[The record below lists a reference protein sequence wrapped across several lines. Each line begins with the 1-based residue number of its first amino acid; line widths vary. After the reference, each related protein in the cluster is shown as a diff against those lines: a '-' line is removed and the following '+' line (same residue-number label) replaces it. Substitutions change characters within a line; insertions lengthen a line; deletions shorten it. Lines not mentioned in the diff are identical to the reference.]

1 MKKVLLIAIVLIASI
16 SLNTLNAQVKGGFK
30 MGVDFSNSKW
40 SNDEFTLNDSINSK
54 RLISPRMGF
63 ILEIPINDN
72 LFVQTGVFGSLR
84 GYRAKGEDEIDGK
97 VYESKLYQIM
107 FYIDIPIYFGYK
119 YDLGGAKLF
128 AMAGPMISYGTYATM
143 LFRVEDE
150 EWDNWHQSVGNEET
164 DDFKP
169 LDIGVI
175 IEGGVE
181 VDRFQFTAFFSQGL
195 SNLSNFEGSVI
206 KNNVFGLTAAVKFGK
221 VDGGG
226 GYGYRR

>member
-1 MKKVLLIAIVLIASI
+1 MKKRFLIAIVIIASI
-16 SLNTLNAQVKGGFK
+16 SCNVLNAQVKGGFK

-40 SNDEFTLNDSINSK
+40 SNDEFTLNDSLNSK
-54 RLISPRMGF
+54 RLISPRLGF

-72 LFVQTGVFGSLR
+72 LFVQTGIFGSAR
-84 GYRAKGEDEIDGK
+84 GYRAKEEDEIGGK

-107 FYIDIPIYFGYK
+107 LYFDLPIYIGYK
-119 YDLGGAKLF
+119 HDLGDAKLF

-143 LFRVEDE
+143 LFHVEDE
-150 EWDNWHQSVGNEET
+150 WDNLHQKVGNSDT

-169 LDIGVI
+169 LDLGII

-181 VDRFQFTAFFSQGL
+181 VDRFQFSAFFSQGL

-221 VDGGG
+221 INGGS
-226 GYGYRR
+226 GYKYGRR